1 MLVPY
6 HLNETAEQR
15 HKRLFAMRMK
25 KAQQMNLRVKMFIN
39 NIEESGFFKDSEKA
53 QLLKQ
58 LTFLP

>member
-6 HLNETAEQR
+6 HFNETTDQR
-15 HKRLFAMRMK
+15 HKRLFSARMK
-25 KAQQMNLRVKMFIN
+25 KAKNMNLRVKTFIKD
-39 NIEESGFFKDSEKA
+39 IEESSLFKDSEKA